1 MPGFSDI
8 RQQLSDKIKTTPPV
22 RVIVVSFAL
31 IILVGTL
38 LLMLPISSK
47 VGGASFIDALFTTT
61 SATCVTGLVVGDT
74 YTLWTPFGQGVIL
87 GCIQLGGLG
96 LSTLT
101 IGFSL
106 LVRRKLG
113 IREMKLAG

>member
-1 MPGFSDI
+1 MILLCPVLVTSANNLVTRSRLRSGKGDC
-8 RQQLSDKIKTTPPV
+8 RQLC
-22 RVIVVSFAL
+22 L

-74 YTLWTPFGQGVIL
+74 YTLWTPSVKG
-87 GCIQLGGLG
+87 
-96 LSTLT
+96 
-101 IGFSL
+101 
-106 LVRRKLG
+106 
-113 IREMKLAG
+113 